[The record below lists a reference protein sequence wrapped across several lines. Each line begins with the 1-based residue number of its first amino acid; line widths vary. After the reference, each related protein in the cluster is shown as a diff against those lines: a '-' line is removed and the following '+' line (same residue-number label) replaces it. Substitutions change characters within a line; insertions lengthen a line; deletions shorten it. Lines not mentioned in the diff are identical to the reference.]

1 MTQNEIP
8 SSIDSLLALFQQK
21 ERTGKADFCAAT
33 AGYFQVL
40 GIPLIRGRIFDERDG
55 AKSPHV
61 AVITESLARNRWP
74 GQDPIGHTIE
84 FGNMD
89 GDLRLLTIVG
99 IVGDTHEYGLD
110 VPPVPT
116 VYVNLFQ
123 RPRPAISLTMLSDAD
138 TGFVAPAARRILQDL
153 NPEIPAKFRTLSQV
167 YSASLGSRRF
177 NVILIGFFG
186 VTALLLATT
195 GVFGVMAYSV
205 SRRTREI
212 GVRAAL
218 GAATGDVLMM
228 ILGQGLR
235 TIFIGVA
242 IGITGSLAL
251 TRTVESLLF
260 GVTATDPLTFG
271 AVTLLLVGA
280 ALLAC
285 YIPARRA
292 TRVDPMVAL
301 RHE

>member
-1 MTQNEIP
+1 MI
-8 SSIDSLLALFQQK
+8 S
-21 ERTGKADFCAAT
+21 
-33 AGYFQVL
+33 
-40 GIPLIRGRIFDERDG
+40 
-55 AKSPHV
+55 
-61 AVITESLARNRWP
+61 ESLARDRWP
-74 GQDPIGHTIE
+74 NQDPIGHTIE

-110 VPPVPT
+110 APPRPT

-123 RPRPAISLTMLSDAD
+123 RPRAAITLTMLSDAD
-138 TGFVAPAARRILQDL
+138 TQMVAATARGILRDL
-153 NPEIPAKFRTLSQV
+153 NPEIPARFRTFSQI

-186 VTALLLATT
+186 VSALLLAIA

-212 GVRAAL
+212 GVRIAL
-218 GAATGDVLMM
+218 GAGSGDVLRM
-228 ILGQGLR
+228 ILGQGSR
-235 TIFIGVA
+235 TILLGVA
-242 IGITGSLAL
+242 LGIAASLAL
-251 TRTVESLLF
+251 TRAVESLLF

-271 AVTLLLVGA
+271 GVTLLLVGA

-292 TRVDPMVAL
+292 TRVDPLIAL
-301 RHE
+301 RYE